1 VVGRLAARY
10 GIKVRL
16 RGSFYGG
23 VTAMVLLP
31 TEILVA
37 MDSRGGEL
45 EASRIEPAEV
55 ASPLVRSVGGAGP
68 TP

>member
-1 VVGRLAARY
+1 MGLFVVGRLAARY

-16 RGSFYGG
+16 RTSFYGG

-37 MDSRGGEL
+37 MDTRGGEL
-45 EASRIEPAEV
+45 APSRPDLALLERVLEG
-55 ASPLVRSVGGAGP
+55 LRSI
-68 TP
+68 